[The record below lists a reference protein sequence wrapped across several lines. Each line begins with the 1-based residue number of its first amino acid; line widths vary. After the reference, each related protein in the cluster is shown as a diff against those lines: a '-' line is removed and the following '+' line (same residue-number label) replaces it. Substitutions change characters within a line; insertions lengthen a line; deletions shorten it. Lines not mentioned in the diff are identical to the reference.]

1 MVRCFSFRI
10 YQVERRWIEVDLEH
24 DGWCCFAVVLVLRV
38 PSLPFFRCYS
48 WMSFSCSLPFILYYN
63 NVLSLSG

>member
-1 MVRCFSFRI
+1 MVRFSFSS
-10 YQVERRWIEVDLEH
+10 QN
-24 DGWCCFAVVLVLRV
+24 GWCCFAVVLVLRV

-63 NVLSLSG
+63 NVLSWWMCRRCCC